1 MVTSTN
7 RSTKIIRHT
16 KGRGRFRVIINNQRV
31 LQLRYDSDI
40 LLLSLLAKHIVCTIY
55 DAKYICISHNRII
68 FSHHSFFTI
77 NLFYCN
83 INVAPSI
90 NPAEM

>member
-1 MVTSTN
+1 MVTSTTW
-7 RSTKIIRHT
+7 STKIILHT
-16 KGRGRFRVIINNQRV
+16 QGRGGVQVINNNQRV

-55 DAKYICISHNRII
+55 DAKYICISHNRIV
-68 FSHHSFFTI
+68 FSHHSFII